1 VSRGQEAEG
10 RGKKKVAGQVVD
22 IVGRRTFAAEVVFS
36 AGRIVA
42 IEPLDDVLA
51 SSAPATYLMPGFID
65 AHVHVESSML
75 VPTEFAR
82 TAVVHGTVAT
92 VSDPH
97 EIGNVLG
104 VAGVEYML
112 DNASHSPLKFYFGA
126 PACVPATNFETAGAT
141 ITVAQVE
148 RLLADPRILYLSE
161 MMNFPGVLQGDADC
175 LAKLQAAHKRGK
187 PVDGHAPG
195 LRGEE
200 AARYVAAGIT
210 TDHECF
216 SKEEALDKLAAGCK
230 IAIREGSAARNFDAL
245 VSLLGETPQQTMLCS
260 DDKHPDELLAGHI
273 NLLVRRAV
281 AAGINVFDALQAA
294 CLNPIAHY
302 GLDVG
307 QLRVGDPA
315 DFIEVNSLTDFEV
328 SRTWIDGELVAE
340 QGETTIPR
348 VEPAIVNQFVAT
360 LVEPE
365 QLAVAAEDGQLQVIE
380 ALDGQL
386 ITNRLSIEPKVI
398 AEKVVSDVHRDI
410 LKLVVVNR
418 YHNAPPAMGFIK
430 NFGLQRGAIASS
442 VAHDS
447 HNVIAV
453 GVDDDD
459 LAAAINA
466 VMEAGGALSAV
477 CQDAQTKHVLPLPV
491 AGLMAT
497 GTCAE
502 VAAAYQ
508 ELDAVVKSW
517 GSSLRAP
524 YMTLSFMG
532 LLVIPELK
540 LSDLG
545 LFDGAKFEFTALQR

>member
-1 VSRGQEAEG
+1 MCAAAKVSGQL
-10 RGKKKVAGQVVD
+10 VD
-22 IVGRRTFAAEVVFS
+22 IEERRIFAAE
-36 AGRIVA
+36 ATLADGRIAA
-42 IEPLDDVLA
+42 IEPVD
-51 SSAPATYLMPGFID
+51 SAPATFLLPGFID
-65 AHVHVESSML
+65 AHVHIESSML

-82 TAVVHGTVAT
+82 AAVLHGTVAT

-112 DNASHSPLKFYFGA
+112 KNASQSPLKFYFGA
-126 PACVPATNFETAGAT
+126 PSCVPATTFETAGAT

-148 RLLADPRILYLSE
+148 HLLADPRILYLSE
-161 MMNFPGVLQGDADC
+161 MMNFPGILHGDPDC
-175 LAKLQAAHKRGK
+175 LAKVEAAHKLGK

-200 AARYVAAGIT
+200 AARYIAAGIT

-216 SKEEALDKLAAGCK
+216 TKDEALDKLAAGCK
-230 IAIREGSAARNFDAL
+230 ISIREGSAARNFDAL
-245 VSLLGETPQQTMLCS
+245 ASLLGEFPQQTMLCS
-260 DDKHPDELLAGHI
+260 DDKHPDELLTGHI

-281 AAGINVFDALQAA
+281 AAGIDVFDALRAA
-294 CLNPIAHY
+294 CLNPIDHY
-302 GLDVG
+302 QLGVG
-307 QLRVGDPA
+307 RLQVGDPA
-315 DFIEVNSLTDFEV
+315 DFIEVDSLTDFNV
-328 SRTWIDGELVAE
+328 QRTWIDGALVAD
-340 QGETTIPR
+340 QGTTTIPR
-348 VEPAIVNQFVAT
+348 VELAVVNQFVST
-360 LVEPE
+360 TVEPK
-365 QLAVAAEDGQLQVIE
+365 QLEVPAKPGKLQVIE

-386 ITNRLSIEPKVI
+386 ITNRIEVAPAISGGSI
-398 AEKVVSDVHRDI
+398 VSDVDRDV
-410 LKLVVVNR
+410 LKLAILNR
-418 YHNAPPAMGFIK
+418 YRVAPPAIAFIK
-430 NFGLQRGAIASS
+430 NFGLQQGAMASS

-453 GVDDDD
+453 GTNDHD

-466 VMEAGGALSAV
+466 VMEANGGLSAV
-477 CQDAQTKHVLPLPV
+477 CRQEDTELVLPLPV

-502 VAAAYQ
+502 VGAAYQ
-508 ELDAVVKSW
+508 ELDAAVKRW
-517 GSSLRAP
+517 GSLLRAP

-545 LFDGAKFEFTALQR
+545 LFDGGKFEFTPLVD